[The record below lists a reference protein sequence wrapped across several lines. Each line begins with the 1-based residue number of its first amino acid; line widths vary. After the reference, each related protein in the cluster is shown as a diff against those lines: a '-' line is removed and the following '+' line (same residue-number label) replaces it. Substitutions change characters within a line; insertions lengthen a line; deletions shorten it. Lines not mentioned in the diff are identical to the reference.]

1 MVSPPSKQSKAET
14 TKEKSQYLR
23 GSIVEGLKQDT
34 PSFNTDNQVV
44 LKFHGIYQQDNRDE
58 RKQLKQQGLGPNYS
72 FMVRT
77 KNPAGDCSAA
87 LYLALDRLADEV
99 GVGTMRVTTRQGF
112 QLHGVSKHDLPT
124 VIQAVKTH
132 LATTLGACGDISRN
146 VMGPAAPFTHESYQL
161 AQAYAQS
168 ISDELLPKTKAYV
181 EVWSLENDESGQK
194 VYTSAEPEDEPLYG
208 KTYMPRKFKVAITV
222 PTDNSVDIYTQDLGL
237 VLIFDEKGQHIGFNL
252 TVGGGLG
259 RSHGAPETFP
269 RKADHLGFCNVDQ
282 VVDFT
287 KAVVMVQRDY
297 GDRHNRKH
305 ARMKY
310 LIHDR
315 GIDWFRQ
322 QVEAYAGKKLSAWR
336 ELPAWQFEDYLGWHE
351 QGDGQWFLGIS
362 VENGRVLDQGTL
374 KLRTALRTIVQT
386 YGYNLRLTPNHNIL
400 LLGIKPEDKAAIDA
414 LLLEHGVLAVEAIS
428 PARRYAMACPALP
441 TCSLA
446 LTESERFLPGLI
458 DLVEKGLAELGL
470 EGEKIAIRMTG
481 CPNGCARPYMGDIGF
496 VGSGLNAYDIYLA
509 GDLHGTR
516 LNQLYRERVRADDL
530 MDVLMPVLRYFK
542 EARQP
547 QESFGDFCD
556 RQGIAALRNLS
567 PSPNL
572 SPNPSP

>member
-1 MVSPPSKQSKAET
+1 MVSTPSKQSKAET
-14 TKEKSQYLR
+14 IKEKSHYLR
-23 GSIVEGLKQDT
+23 GGIVEGLQQDT
-34 PSFNTDNQVV
+34 SSFGTDDQMI

-58 RKQLKQQGLGPNYS
+58 RKQRKQQGLEPHYS

-87 LYLALDRLADEV
+87 LYLALDKLADEV
-99 GVGTMRVTTRQGF
+99 GVGTMRLTTRQGF
-112 QLHGVSKHDLPT
+112 QLHGVSKHGLPT

-132 LATTLGACGDISRN
+132 LGTTLGACGDISRN
-146 VMGPAAPFTHESYQL
+146 VMGPAAPFTDEPYKL
-161 AQAYAQS
+161 ARAYAQS

-181 EVWSLENDESGQK
+181 EVWATKDDGGEENSQK
-194 VYTSAEPEDEPLYG
+194 VYTSQEPEDEPLYG
-208 KTYMPRKFKVAITV
+208 KTYMPRKFKVTVTV
-222 PTDNSVDIYTQDLGL
+222 PADNSVDIYTQDLGL
-237 VLIFDEKGQHIGFNL
+237 VLIFDEQGQQVGFNL

-269 RKADHLGFCNVDQ
+269 RKADHLGFCKVDE

-287 KAVVMVQRDY
+287 RAVVMVQRDY

-310 LIHDR
+310 LINDR

-322 QVEAYAGKKLSAWR
+322 QVEEYAGKKLGPWQD
-336 ELPAWQFEDYLGWHE
+336 LPAWQFEDYLGWHE

-362 VENGRVLDQGTL
+362 IENGRIHDQGTL
-374 KLRTALRTIVQT
+374 RLRTALRALVQT

-400 LLGIKPEDKAAIDA
+400 LLDVKSEDRAAIDA
-414 LLLEHGVLAVEAIS
+414 LLLDHGVQPLEDIS

-458 DLVEKGLAELGL
+458 DLIEQGLATLGL

-481 CPNGCARPYMGDIGF
+481 CPNGCARPYMGDIGL
-496 VGSGLNAYDIYLA
+496 VGSGLNAYDLYLA

-516 LNQLYRERVRADDL
+516 LNQIYKERVQADAL
-530 MDVLMPVLRYFK
+530 LDVLMPVLSYFK

-547 QESFGDFCD
+547 EESFGDFCN
-556 RQGIAALRNLS
+556 RQGLEALRAHVGQH
-567 PSPNL
+567 
-572 SPNPSP
+572 